1 MTANDILQDHQP
13 YNSQILG
20 HLQTNLGT
28 FSYYFSKHTIIDRK
42 DDKTILCIVFVQ
54 IIQYNA
60 WGYRTYDI
68 LGAEKN
74 DDFIIKFYLGNLLP
88 NSPYVAVTTCYTWN
102 RWAIFPHTLQE
113 RVGSR

>member
-1 MTANDILQDHQP
+1 VATRKYDYITANDILQDLQP

-42 DDKTILCIVFVQ
+42 DDKTILCIAFVQ

-60 WGYRTYDI
+60 WGISDFGDI
-68 LGAEKN
+68 E
-74 DDFIIKFYLGNLLP
+74 
-88 NSPYVAVTTCYTWN
+88 S
-102 RWAIFPHTLQE
+102 
-113 RVGSR
+113 